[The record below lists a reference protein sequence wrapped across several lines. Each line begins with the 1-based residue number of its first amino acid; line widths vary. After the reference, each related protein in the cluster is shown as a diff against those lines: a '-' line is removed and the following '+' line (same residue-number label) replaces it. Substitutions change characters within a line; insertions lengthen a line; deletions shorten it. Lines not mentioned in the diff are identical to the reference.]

1 MKKQAMK
8 YIVEYRERWREY
20 GEIIAT
26 AETEQALEEVF
37 KILPKAPIG
46 YYYKVL
52 RNTSNY
58 KL

>member
-1 MKKQAMK
+1 MG
-8 YIVEYRERWREY
+8 YIVEYRERWKEY

-26 AETEQALEEVF
+26 ADTEQDLKEVF

-52 RNTSNY
+52 RNTTNY